1 MLEYTQPKY
10 FTVKRSILRMLDSG
24 ELEANAALPSERE
37 LMLTHNVSR
46 ITVRKA
52 IEELEQEGLVYKIQ
66 GKGTFVKGGQK
77 QQDLIS
83 ITSCTEDV
91 RRQGMIPS
99 RQVIF
104 GEVIDADKK
113 RQSRL
118 QLAKGEKVFH
128 MARVYYADGEPIN
141 HTTVYLPY
149 KLFPGI
155 EDYDFSK
162 FSLYGVIENDY
173 GVKIVRAERT
183 LEAVMAYPEICEYL
197 HVHPGVPL
205 ILFHCITYGEVR
217 GKELPIESFKCYY
230 RSDRFKFCIDQV
242 RKDKFDK

>member
-1 MLEYTQPKY
+1 MAEYTPPKY
-10 FTVKRSILRMLDSG
+10 FTVKHSIMKMLDSG
-24 ELEANAALPSERE
+24 ELEANAPLPSERE
-37 LMLTHNVSR
+37 LMEAHNVSR

-52 IEELEQEGLVYKIQ
+52 IEELEQEGLVYKVQ

-77 QQDLIS
+77 QQNLIS

-91 RRQGMIPS
+91 RRQGMTPTRKVLYREI
-99 RQVIF
+99 
-104 GEVIDADKK
+104 IDADKK
-113 RQSRL
+113 RQTRL
-118 QLAKGEKVFH
+118 QLVEGEKVFH

-155 EDYDFSK
+155 ENYDFSK
-162 FSLYGVIENDY
+162 YSLYGVMENDY

-183 LEAVMAYPEICEYL
+183 LEAVIAYQEICQHL
-197 HVHPGVPL
+197 NVHPGVPL
-205 ILFHCITYGEVR
+205 ILFHCITYGEKR
-217 GKELPIESFKCYY
+217 GKVYPIENFKCYY
-230 RSDRFKFCIDQV
+230 RSDRFKFYIDQV